1 MVLVRHGQ
9 PSGRRLQNFLV
20 RGTSPTSFTTLMWIQ
35 TAQNNE
41 GARFWTVG
49 GTIYVASGAAGSKT
63 DVFAL
68 SDGALVRRYDSGLGS
83 AFHAH
88 PQLIPVVKD
97 GKTQYQLVSF
107 SIYANDGYFV
117 QQCHATQQSGCWGQ
131 TCVEDCG
138 TYSGEEFA
146 SRPMIRYLTSDR
158 RQRAT
163 WGQQSVA
170 GRHECR
176 VFAQILAGELPDATV
191 AGTGVAAWFATPSS
205 ANLATALTGE
215 TGSGAA
221 VFGMSP
227 TLATPTING
236 GSLSSAVTTDD
247 ETYDDTN
254 WNADTAPAS
263 KNAVRDKLNAMRVAI
278 PFTSGNPDTSTADG
292 EILYFG
298 ADINTV
304 PASGT
309 TTMFC
314 HDTCHPVRSWPYM
327 ESGFAVAGER
337 VE

>member
-1 MVLVRHGQ
+1 M
-9 PSGRRLQNFLV
+9 
-20 RGTSPTSFTTLMWIQ
+20 
-35 TAQNNE
+35 
-41 GARFWTVG
+41 
-49 GTIYVASGAAGSKT
+49 
-63 DVFAL
+63 
-68 SDGALVRRYDSGLGS
+68 
-83 AFHAH
+83 
-88 PQLIPVVKD
+88 IPVVKD

-107 SIYANDGYFV
+107 SIYANDGYFYSSAN
-117 QQCHATQQSGCWGQ
+117 ATEQSGCWGQ

-146 SRPMIRYLTSDR
+146 SRPDDQVPDFGSTPEGHLGAAVSGGAPTNAGYLLSTAR
-158 RQRAT
+158 
-163 WGQQSVA
+163 
-170 GRHECR
+170 
-176 VFAQILAGELPDATV
+176 GELPDATV

-221 VFGMSP
+221 VFGTSP

-309 TTMFC
+309 TTMLRRLYLPPGKIVAVYGIGFC
-314 HDTCHPVRSWPYM
+314 SAAGASNESDTIELRLNDTTNTTIT
-327 ESGFAVAGER
+327 SGFQFSSSSYGITAFNNTALSITTVAGDYCEFK
-337 VE
+337 VTNVTHTTDPNGAQFQGVILVAPNQ